1 MFRSTSGHLH
11 KAGGLNTVTCEETS
25 CHLHVY
31 LPSNRPASA
40 GERKCAS
47 DHSTKIC
54 PAKKC
59 QAYGYYLFRI
69 LSSSWRLPSCDML
82 EAQYHP
88 GSTWSRILLTT
99 RDKLSGS
106 DLPFTESH
114 VRTPVRL
121 SSHPHHTPSRP
132 PQVVTVF
139 KDFLSRH
146 YFVPLPSP
154 PAVSSLFL
162 LRNP

>member
-1 MFRSTSGHLH
+1 MSSACPLENHAPLCGYTRTQSRAAITIDPLCHTPHGSIANHRYGALRICRGGSFFCWAMFRSTSGHLH

-59 QAYGYYLFRI
+59 QTYGYYLFRI

-82 EAQYHP
+82 EAQYHQ
-88 GSTWSRILLTT
+88 GKTWPRILLTS
-99 RDKLSGS
+99 RDK
-106 DLPFTESH
+106 
-114 VRTPVRL
+114 
-121 SSHPHHTPSRP
+121 
-132 PQVVTVF
+132 
-139 KDFLSRH
+139 
-146 YFVPLPSP
+146 
-154 PAVSSLFL
+154 
-162 LRNP
+162 